1 MPSPTAES
9 VVVCAYGPSGIGK
22 TTDTGYS
29 FPRALFVAAPGALN
43 SVRSTCGYIPT
54 STDKVRTIQEATAVI
69 EAVATQFDTIVFD
82 DFSFMAE
89 QTFNYLEKE
98 RRLTGFK
105 LWGALRDATL
115 EFRDK
120 SRYCG
125 MNVILNAWEQPPKAN
140 NQGKKIKGG
149 PKLSGNLPEQLPA
162 MCDIVL
168 RAVHEPQRRP
178 WPSAY
183 RCGPYPSYTMKDRFN
198 VATRCDPAPM
208 NLAEILRAAG
218 YDIPRHPDYGGQE
231 EQVEAIATALKNNP
245 DNQAEVANEVYRQL
259 REAGKPASYARWTLR
274 DAMDRAV
281 IRGALALAEETY
293 IDTSSPA
300 ALL

>member
-1 MPSPTAES
+1 MPSSTAKS

-22 TTDTGYS
+22 TTDSGYS
-29 FPRALFVAAPGALN
+29 FPNALFVAAPGALN
-43 SVRSTCGYIPT
+43 SIESTCGYVPT
-54 STDKVRTIQEATAVI
+54 STDKVRTIQEATSI
-69 EAVATQFDTIVFD
+69 LEAVATKFDTIVFD

-89 QTFNYLEKE
+89 QTFHYLEKE

-125 MNVILNAWEQPPKAN
+125 INVILNAWEQPPKTN

-162 MCDIVL
+162 MCDVVL

-183 RCGPYPSYTMKDRFN
+183 RCGADPSYTMKDRFN
-198 VATRCDPAPM
+198 VAPRVDPAPM
-208 NLAEILRAAG
+208 NMAELLRAAG
-218 YDIPRHPDYGGQE
+218 FEIARHSDHKGQE
-231 EQVEAIATALKNNP
+231 EQVEAIALALMKEP
-245 DNQAEVANEVYRQL
+245 ENQVEIANGVYQEL
-259 REAGKPASYARWTLR
+259 RKAGKTASYARWTLR

-293 IDTSSPA
+293 IDTSSPVTLA
-300 ALL
+300 